1 MQQFPL
7 HSQLLEQGHRGHT
20 GDVGWVVGPNAIG
33 QHGQQVTRCLVLD
46 RNAGLRFEHSGD
58 GVEGV
63 QLITAPLGQ
72 RVNGCDC
79 NRAAAAIDAGAT
91 TSAARLQQ
99 GCCCADA
106 QASRGGPLQ
115 KLASVDVAGSG
126 VLFDELIQ
134 ISTVTTIKC
143 RHKAPPLL
151 SV

>member
-1 MQQFPL
+1 MSHSYSQDLETIRELAGQPL
-7 HSQLLEQGHRGHT
+7 RYLGILGPRTRASQLL
-20 GDVGWVVGPNAIG
+20 
-33 QHGQQVTRCLVLD
+33 
-46 RNAGLRFEHSGD
+46 
-58 GVEGV
+58 
-63 QLITAPLGQ
+63 
-72 RVNGCDC
+72 
-79 NRAAAAIDAGAT
+79 
-91 TSAARLQQ
+91 
-99 GCCCADA
+99 ADA